1 MMKGNKISFFLFLL
15 FSLPS
20 FAGAAEH
27 QDDFLSDI
35 LKLDISDSVAQPSS
49 PPPVQK
55 KQREKTPKKQKKTA
69 DITDKSKKGTEL
81 SELTAQ
87 ITALRQQNAKLQ
99 ESQKGSADALA
110 KKGTELSELT
120 AQITALRQQNA
131 KLQESQKGSADALAK
146 KGTELSELTAQ
157 ITALRQQNAK
167 LQESQKGSADA
178 LAKKGTEL
186 SELTAQITAL
196 RQQNAKLQESQK
208 GSADALAKKGSEL
221 SELTAQITAL
231 RQQNAKLQESQ
242 KGSADAL
249 AKKGTE
255 LSELTAQITALR
267 QQNDKPLDKK
277 KPGEMLSYSLG
288 TYYLQKAMM
297 DSKELEING
306 LQISEKTLT
315 QGFNDASNKK
325 LKLSEK
331 EISDAL
337 SSVNR
342 TVQRNTRKTESLL
355 REKIGNKHYRKIQ
368 PGVYLVVNEKGKGK
382 YADTDV
388 VRFNMFEK
396 KLDGTPVKNTM
407 NASVLYKKADP
418 LMRKLVNAGL
428 KGGRV
433 TIYGKA
439 LYIYKVLPKDIS
451 GDEIVS
457 ITFSFK

>member
-1 MMKGNKISFFLFLL
+1 MKGNKISFFLLLL

-87 ITALRQQNAKLQ
+87 ITALRQQN
-99 ESQKGSADALA
+99 
-110 KKGTELSELT
+110 
-120 AQITALRQQNA
+120 
-131 KLQESQKGSADALAK
+131 
-146 KGTELSELTAQ
+146 
-157 ITALRQQNAK
+157 
-167 LQESQKGSADA
+167 
-178 LAKKGTEL
+178 
-186 SELTAQITAL
+186 
-196 RQQNAKLQESQK
+196 
-208 GSADALAKKGSEL
+208 
-221 SELTAQITAL
+221 
-231 RQQNAKLQESQ
+231 
-242 KGSADAL
+242 
-249 AKKGTE
+249 
-255 LSELTAQITALR
+255 
-267 QQNDKPLDKK
+267 DKPLDKK
-277 KPGEMLSYSLG
+277 KPGETLSYSLG

-428 KGGRV
+428 KGSLV

-457 ITFSFK
+457 ITFAFK

>member
-1 MMKGNKISFFLFLL
+1 MMKGNKISFFLLLL

-20 FAGAAEH
+20 FTGAAEH

-69 DITDKSKKGTEL
+69 DITDKSKK
-81 SELTAQ
+81 S
-87 ITALRQQNAKLQ
+87 
-99 ESQKGSADALA
+99 
-110 KKGTELSELT
+110 
-120 AQITALRQQNA
+120 
-131 KLQESQKGSADALAK
+131 
-146 KGTELSELTAQ
+146 
-157 ITALRQQNAK
+157 
-167 LQESQKGSADA
+167 
-178 LAKKGTEL
+178 
-186 SELTAQITAL
+186 
-196 RQQNAKLQESQK
+196 
-208 GSADALAKKGSEL
+208 
-221 SELTAQITAL
+221 
-231 RQQNAKLQESQ
+231 
-242 KGSADAL
+242 
-249 AKKGTE
+249 TE

-277 KPGEMLSYSLG
+277 KPGETLSYSLG

>member
-1 MMKGNKISFFLFLL
+1 MKGNKISFFLLLL

-20 FAGAAEH
+20 FTGAAEH

-69 DITDKSKKGTEL
+69 DITDKS
-81 SELTAQ
+81 
-87 ITALRQQNAKLQ
+87 
-99 ESQKGSADALA
+99 
-110 KKGTELSELT
+110 
-120 AQITALRQQNA
+120 
-131 KLQESQKGSADALAK
+131 
-146 KGTELSELTAQ
+146 
-157 ITALRQQNAK
+157 
-167 LQESQKGSADA
+167 
-178 LAKKGTEL
+178 
-186 SELTAQITAL
+186 
-196 RQQNAKLQESQK
+196 
-208 GSADALAKKGSEL
+208 
-221 SELTAQITAL
+221 
-231 RQQNAKLQESQ
+231 
-242 KGSADAL
+242 
-249 AKKGTE
+249 KKGTE

-382 YADTDV
+382 YADTDA

>member
-1 MMKGNKISFFLFLL
+1 
-15 FSLPS
+15 
-20 FAGAAEH
+20 
-27 QDDFLSDI
+27 
-35 LKLDISDSVAQPSS
+35 
-49 PPPVQK
+49 
-55 KQREKTPKKQKKTA
+55 
-69 DITDKSKKGTEL
+69 
-81 SELTAQ
+81 
-87 ITALRQQNAKLQ
+87 TALRQQNAKLQ

-157 ITALRQQNAK
+157 ITALRQQN
-167 LQESQKGSADA
+167 
-178 LAKKGTEL
+178 
-186 SELTAQITAL
+186 
-196 RQQNAKLQESQK
+196 
-208 GSADALAKKGSEL
+208 
-221 SELTAQITAL
+221 
-231 RQQNAKLQESQ
+231 
-242 KGSADAL
+242 
-249 AKKGTE
+249 
-255 LSELTAQITALR
+255 
-267 QQNDKPLDKK
+267 DKPLDKK
-277 KPGEMLSYSLG
+277 KPGETLSYSLG

-428 KGGRV
+428 KGSLV

-457 ITFSFK
+457 ITFAFK

>member
-1 MMKGNKISFFLFLL
+1 MKGNKISFFLLLL

-20 FAGAAEH
+20 FTGAAEH

-69 DITDKSKKGTEL
+69 DITDKSKKGT
-81 SELTAQ
+81 
-87 ITALRQQNAKLQ
+87 
-99 ESQKGSADALA
+99 
-110 KKGTELSELT
+110 
-120 AQITALRQQNA
+120 
-131 KLQESQKGSADALAK
+131 
-146 KGTELSELTAQ
+146 
-157 ITALRQQNAK
+157 
-167 LQESQKGSADA
+167 
-178 LAKKGTEL
+178 
-186 SELTAQITAL
+186 
-196 RQQNAKLQESQK
+196 
-208 GSADALAKKGSEL
+208 EL

-382 YADTDV
+382 YADTDA

>member
-1 MMKGNKISFFLFLL
+1 MKGNKISFFLLLL

-20 FAGAAEH
+20 FTGAAEH
-27 QDDFLSDI
+27 QVDFLSDI

-69 DITDKSKKGTEL
+69 DITDKS
-81 SELTAQ
+81 
-87 ITALRQQNAKLQ
+87 
-99 ESQKGSADALA
+99 
-110 KKGTELSELT
+110 
-120 AQITALRQQNA
+120 
-131 KLQESQKGSADALAK
+131 
-146 KGTELSELTAQ
+146 
-157 ITALRQQNAK
+157 
-167 LQESQKGSADA
+167 
-178 LAKKGTEL
+178 
-186 SELTAQITAL
+186 
-196 RQQNAKLQESQK
+196 
-208 GSADALAKKGSEL
+208 
-221 SELTAQITAL
+221 
-231 RQQNAKLQESQ
+231 
-242 KGSADAL
+242 
-249 AKKGTE
+249 KKGTE

-382 YADTDV
+382 YADTDA